1 MESKAKKSAKS
12 VKDDISAVAEELAML
27 DADPTAKVEDIS
39 TKTKA
44 KATAKK
50 ATDAAKATAKK
61 ATEAVKK
68 ATKKAET
75 ATGKAADVAKKA
87 VKKATTPKEIA
98 RTAVVEYAGNQYQV
112 SEIIERCEA
121 KYKAQS
127 KNKTYKDIKVY
138 IKPENNAAY
147 YVVDDKSADKIDLI

>member
-1 MESKAKKSAKS
+1 MVSKAKKSAKS

-27 DADPTAKVEDIS
+27 DADPTAKVEDIQA
-39 TKTKA
+39 KA
-44 KATAKK
+44 KTTAKK
-50 ATDAAKATAKK
+50 ATQAAKATAKK

-68 ATKKAET
+68 ATKKAES
-75 ATGKAADVAKKA
+75 ATEKVADSAKKA
-87 VKKATTPKEIA
+87 VKKATSTKDIS

-127 KNKTYKDIKVY
+127 KNKAFKDIKVY